1 MVLLSFQDVSKSFRD
16 GPKRRAVVMDRVL
29 LEIDAGDYV
38 GLQGAR
44 RSGKS
49 TLLRIAAGL
58 ETPDEGRV
66 CFAGSDVTNVSESRR
81 TKLWRHGGIALVCGG
96 CWPSGSQP
104 VPDHV
109 ALGLLSDDFTPN
121 EAAAKAAQALD
132 RVGAGSYADRRMNTL
147 SSGERMRVELARAL
161 AREPRLLLVDEPALV
176 PGLSERR
183 ELYGVLRALGED
195 AGLALLVASEDLEA
209 ITGARRIMS
218 IDGGQARST
227 DSHDNLVHLPDLRA
241 RGGDSAA
248 S

>member
-1 MVLLSFQDVSKSFRD
+1 MVLLSFEDVSKCFRD
-16 GPKRRAVVMDRVL
+16 GPKRRIVVLDRVS

-38 GLQGAR
+38 GLQGAH

-58 ETPDEGRV
+58 EAPDEGRV
-66 CFAGSDVTNVSESRR
+66 FFAGCDVTEASEGQRSR
-81 TKLWRHGGIALVCGG
+81 LWRHGGIALVCGG
-96 CWPSGSQP
+96 WWPSGSRP
-104 VPDHV
+104 VLEHV
-109 ALGLLSDDFTPN
+109 AVGLLSDDFTPN
-121 EAAAKAAQALD
+121 EARVKAAQALD
-132 RVGAGSYADRRMNTL
+132 RVGVSACADRRMDRL

-161 AREPRLLLVDEPALV
+161 AREPRLLLVDEPAVV

-183 ELYGVLRALGED
+183 ELYATLRSLGED
-195 AGLALLVASEDLEA
+195 AGLALLVASEDLDA

-218 IDGGQARST
+218 IDCGQVRST
-227 DSHDNLVHLPDLRA
+227 DSRDNLVHLPDPRA